1 MSIVKNLRIMQC
13 CKNETSL
20 DDLKLPS
27 LVTARLGGVNAYIR
41 SGVLVTKSGKPLPN
55 EFVRKALESVPE
67 LEGLDGEL
75 VSCADVQETVSVML
89 RREGSPRFTW
99 YVLDCSLNP
108 HEDAARRTAQATEIV
123 ARARTGSFVK
133 AVVWKTVD
141 TRQQLK
147 ETYEAYIRGGST
159 GIYAK
164 RCDSRYK
171 LGLSTKTEGS
181 FLSVMNR
188 VRGEGTLLDVTTRN
202 RTMKVKD
209 YAVAL
214 VVRCA
219 IHDEVH
225 NIGTGMSMSDRTEFL
240 KDRDALVGKTV
251 LFAYTPDERGNCTHL
266 SFMGW
271 SNTLE

>member
-1 MSIVKNLRIMQC
+1 MQC
-13 CKNETSL
+13 CKGETSL

-27 LVTARLGGVNAYIR
+27 LVTARLGGVNAYLR
-41 SGVLVTKSGKPLPN
+41 GGVLVTKSGKPLPN
-55 EFVRKALESVPE
+55 EFVRNALESVPE

-75 VSCADVQETVSVML
+75 VSVVDAQETVSVML
-89 RREGSPRFTW
+89 RREGSPQFTW
-99 YVLDCSLNP
+99 FVLDCSLNP
-108 HEDAARRTAQATEIV
+108 HEDAVRRTTQASEIV
-123 ARARTGSFVK
+123 AVNGARTGGFVR
-133 AVVWKTVD
+133 AVVWKTVH

-147 ETYEAYIRGGST
+147 ETYEEHVRAGAA

-188 VRGEGTLLDVTTRN
+188 VRGEGTLIDVTTRN
-202 RTMKVKD
+202 RTMRVKD

-219 IHDEVH
+219 VHGEVH
-225 NIGTGMSMSDRTEFL
+225 NIGTGMSMSDRAEFL
-240 KDRDALVGKTV
+240 KDRDTLVGKTV

-266 SFMGW
+266 SFSGW